1 MAGLVPDMRLAKPI
15 FADDG
20 RVLLQEDVMLT
31 DSYIHR
37 LKKMSLTYVYIEDK
51 DTYDIS
57 ALDTVP
63 MEVQQHVM
71 GEIKR
76 LCDKM
81 SDPARLI
88 QVVNSGE
95 LGRQFTNLFQLLFDY
110 LRGSNTFGLNMGAI
124 YSQDAYL
131 YKHCMNVGI
140 MASVLGIANG
150 YDEEVIKNLG
160 IGAMLHDIG
169 KLQIDKAI
177 LDKPGK
183 LTDEERNEVE
193 RHCRL
198 GYDMLIKQVELSATS
213 AHCALQHHEKYD
225 GSGYP
230 QRLRGQEIH
239 EFGRLLAVPDVY
251 DALTSNRVYRKAFL
265 PHEAMEFLYSNVGN
279 HFDKQWVD
287 LFIHHVNIYP
297 NGLTV
302 QLSNGAKGVVARSN
316 EGNLQRP
323 VILVLEEEGAPV
335 TPHELNLAEQ
345 LNVVITG
352 CDVL

>member
-1 MAGLVPDMRLAKPI
+1 
-15 FADDG
+15 
-20 RVLLQEDVMLT
+20 
-31 DSYIHR
+31 
-37 LKKMSLTYVYIEDK
+37 
-51 DTYDIS
+51 
-57 ALDTVP
+57 
-63 MEVQQHVM
+63 
-71 GEIKR
+71 
-76 LCDKM
+76 
-81 SDPARLI
+81 
-88 QVVNSGE
+88 
-95 LGRQFTNLFQLLFDY
+95 
-110 LRGSNTFGLNMGAI
+110 
-124 YSQDAYL
+124 
-131 YKHCMNVGI
+131 
-140 MASVLGIANG
+140 
-150 YDEEVIKNLG
+150 
-160 IGAMLHDIG
+160 MLHDIG